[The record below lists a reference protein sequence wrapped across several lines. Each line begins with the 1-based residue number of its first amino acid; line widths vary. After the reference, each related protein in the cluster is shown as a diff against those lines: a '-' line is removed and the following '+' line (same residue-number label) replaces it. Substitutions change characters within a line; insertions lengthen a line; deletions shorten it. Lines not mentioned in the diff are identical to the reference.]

1 MHNSIYFVSTMDGNN
16 FAPVVQQWYRALPPI
31 TKVWLVSTVLV
42 TGLANANVL
51 NLNSLYLM
59 RWSDV
64 WMAGSKIEAWRYV
77 ILC

>member
-1 MHNSIYFVSTMDGNN
+1 MDGNN

-31 TKVWLVSTVLV
+31 TKVWLFSTVLV

-77 ILC
+77 ICVSSLHQCQD